1 MDYVIFIIAL
11 IGLMY
16 AADVLVKG
24 ASGIALTFGLSK
36 GFVGLTVVAA
46 GTSMPEFFVSLVAAI
61 EGSPDIT
68 VGNIIGSNSFNILGI
83 LGPTALIFPLAVRSL
98 SVKLEWPIM
107 FASIVLF
114 YLFSRDGEI
123 DRVEA
128 AFFAVCFVLFLYYMF
143 QVAKNE
149 AKQNEPEI
157 DAPKN
162 ILVSF
167 GLTVA
172 GCIGLA
178 IGSKYMVDSAVSI
191 AQTWNISERIIGLT
205 IVSIGTSAPELVTN
219 LVAAYKKESDIAV
232 GNIIGSNIFNVIF
245 IIGFAGMISPIKVS
259 EAMLNFDF
267 LVCLAASLIIFP
279 FMINGGKINRWEGAL
294 LISGY
299 FTYLFFMIYYR

>member
-83 LGPTALIFPLAVRSL
+83 LGTTALIFPLAVRSL

-107 FASIVLF
+107 FAAIVLF
-114 YLFSRDGEI
+114 FLFARDGEI
-123 DRVEA
+123 DRLEA

-143 QVAKNE
+143 QIAKNE

-219 LVAAYKKESDIAV
+219 IVAAYKKESDIAV

-245 IIGFAGMISPIKVS
+245 IIGFTGMISPIPVS
-259 EAMLNFDF
+259 QAMLNFDF

-279 FMINGGKINRWEGAL
+279 FMINGGKINRWEGGAL
-294 LISGY
+294 TLGY
-299 FTYLFFMIYYR
+299 LMYLFFMIYYR